1 MHRGIANDT
10 IWLVRVVLDTSVI
23 VAAWR
28 SRLGASF
35 EIVESVGTSLFEI
48 AVSVPLV
55 AEYESALLR
64 QLVGVQRPHHV
75 EALIDHLC
83 SVAVQ
88 QKVFFLWRP
97 LLSDPNDDMVVEL
110 AIASQARVIVTHNIR
125 DFVAAKSLG
134 LQILAPGVFL
144 HHVLRS

>member
-1 MHRGIANDT
+1 M
-10 IWLVRVVLDTSVI
+10 RVVLDTSVL

-35 EIVESVGTSLFEI
+35 EIISALGSDLFEI

-64 QLVGVQRPHHV
+64 HLAGVQRPHHV
-75 EALIDHLC
+75 QALLDQLC
-83 SVAVQ
+83 AVAVQ

-97 LLSDPNDDMVVEL
+97 LLPDPNDDMVAEV
-110 AIASQARVIVTHNIR
+110 AIASQAEAIITHNLR
-125 DFVAAKSLG
+125 DFRAAERLG
-134 LQILAPGVFL
+134 LQVLAPGAFL
-144 HHVLRS
+144 KQVLRS